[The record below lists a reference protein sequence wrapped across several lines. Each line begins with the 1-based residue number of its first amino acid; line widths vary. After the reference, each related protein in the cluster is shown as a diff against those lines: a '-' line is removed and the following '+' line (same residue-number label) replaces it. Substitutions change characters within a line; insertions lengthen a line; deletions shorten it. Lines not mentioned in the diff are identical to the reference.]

1 MPKSYRPP
9 LKADDNPERT
19 SSQTLSTNMLAA
31 KQTVRDVL
39 AGKTGDVIS
48 IRPQETLGHAVE
60 ILRDKGIGALM
71 VTDQAGALVGILSER
86 DIVRK
91 LADAPGKTLPH
102 KVEEVMTSDVQTC
115 RPDET
120 LVVVLRRLT
129 DGRFR
134 HMPVVDDSG
143 LLGMITVGD
152 VVSYRLVAL
161 EHEALQLKQL
171 IVG

>member
-1 MPKSYRPP
+1 MPESYRPP
-9 LKADDNPERT
+9 LKADDKQERT
-19 SSQTLSTNMLAA
+19 SSQTVTTNMLAA
-31 KQTVRDVL
+31 KQTVGDVL
-39 AGKTGDVIS
+39 ATKSGDVIS
-48 IRPQETLGHAVE
+48 IRPQETLGRAVE

-102 KVEEVMTSDVQTC
+102 KVEEVMTTNVQTC